1 MARVERPEIGTEMYA
16 VFEHIYSVQN
26 RAGPLL
32 EYCVCKGTV
41 RGFFTGGYTE
51 VRLLFTGPDGFPQPG
66 YYKLDDIG
74 KKLFYTAAEAAA
86 LAKSMT
92 EKYERT
98 WGWIGAPEIPMAR
111 PWEKLLEVPA
121 NGYFYPRPPRG
132 GRQQKQRQ
140 NLYFQTNY
148 TTFCTNLEEP

>member
-1 MARVERPEIGTEMYA
+1 MKGRRSARKCTPFLNTSIPCKTALGLSWNTACVRARCA
-16 VFEHIYSVQN
+16 V
-26 RAGPLL
+26 
-32 EYCVCKGTV
+32 
-41 RGFFTGGYTE
+41 FFTGGYTE
-51 VRLLFTGPDGFPQPG
+51 VCLLFTGPDGFPQPG

-121 NGYFYPRPPRG
+121 NG
-132 GRQQKQRQ
+132 
-140 NLYFQTNY
+140 
-148 TTFCTNLEEP
+148 

>member
-1 MARVERPEIGTEMYA
+1 MAKTKRPEIGAEMYA
-16 VFEHIYSVQN
+16 VFEHLYYIPGHAAPVM
-26 RAGPLL
+26 

-51 VRLLFTGPDGFPQPG
+51 VCLLFTGPDGFPKPG
-66 YYKLDDIG
+66 RRRLDDIG

-98 WGWIGAPEIPMAR
+98 WSWVGPPDIPMAR
-111 PWEKLLEVPA
+111 PWEKILDGAQNCAKEDKRFA
-121 NGYFYPRPPRG
+121 G
-132 GRQQKQRQ
+132 GEMS
-140 NLYFQTNY
+140 NE
-148 TTFCTNLEEP
+148 TTDQEAQ

>member
-1 MARVERPEIGTEMYA
+1 M
-16 VFEHIYSVQN
+16 
-26 RAGPLL
+26 
-32 EYCVCKGTV
+32 
-41 RGFFTGGYTE
+41 
-51 VRLLFTGPDGFPQPG
+51 TGPDGFPQPG

-121 NGYFYPRPPRG
+121 NG
-132 GRQQKQRQ
+132 
-140 NLYFQTNY
+140 
-148 TTFCTNLEEP
+148 

>member
-16 VFEHIYSVQN
+16 VFEHLYSVQN

-66 YYKLDDIG
+66 YQDSRGAMLEWAWCQYVG
-74 KKLFYTAAEAAA
+74 KQTCFDLAAF
-86 LAKSMT
+86 
-92 EKYERT
+92 
-98 WGWIGAPEIPMAR
+98 GGPE
-111 PWEKLLEVPA
+111 
-121 NGYFYPRPPRG
+121 
-132 GRQQKQRQ
+132 
-140 NLYFQTNY
+140 T
-148 TTFCTNLEEP
+148 

>member
-16 VFEHIYSVQN
+16 VFEHLYSVQN

-41 RGFFTGGYTE
+41 RGFSPAVIRRCACF
-51 VRLLFTGPDGFPQPG
+51 FTGPDGFPQPG

-86 LAKSMT
+86 MAKSMT

-111 PWEKLLEVPA
+111 PWEKLLEVSA
-121 NGYFYPRPPRG
+121 NG
-132 GRQQKQRQ
+132 
-140 NLYFQTNY
+140 
-148 TTFCTNLEEP
+148 